1 MRAGGSWEL
10 LTGSDSLL
18 GLSAKVESFLDSDA
32 VSVAEAVSAAVWV
45 LAVAVAV
52 AVAVAAA
59 GSDSDDKVV
68 CAVFSS

>member
-10 LTGSDSLL
+10 LTSSDSLL

-32 VSVAEAVSAAVWV
+32 VSVAEAVSAAVWA
-45 LAVAVAV
+45 LASAVAVV
-52 AVAVAAA
+52 VAAA
-59 GSDSDDKVV
+59 GSDAEDKVV